1 MKKIE
6 GAERD
11 ALILQILK
19 RIDADTQV
27 VGAPERAEAWERGW
41 SEARQKFR
49 NKPVAES
56 LIPAF
61 IHVDQPVRW
70 KQEFYQP
77 DAEQNEL
84 THVRMM
90 QDWIGNHL
98 EDCASIYEFGCGTGF
113 NLVAL
118 AQRLQN
124 TFVYGFD
131 FSPAAVD
138 LVNQAGWA
146 LQLPIVAYYCDMLA
160 PKLALQHNCGV
171 FTFGAIEQLAGKFV
185 PFIEYLLA
193 NKPKIIVHVEPCI
206 ELLDEN
212 NLVDYLAI
220 MFMKK
225 RGYTSGLLPW
235 LQNDPRVE
243 VIAVER
249 PGFGSL
255 MIDSYNLIVWRPRA
269 ENR

>member
-27 VGAPERAEAWERGW
+27 VGSPERADAWERGW

-49 NKPVAES
+49 NHPVAES
-56 LIPAF
+56 LIPPF
-61 IHVDQPVRW
+61 IHGDQPGRW

-77 DAEQNEL
+77 DDVRNEL
-84 THVRMM
+84 AHVRMM

-98 EDCASIYEFGCGTGF
+98 EDCAHIAEFGCGTGF

-118 AQRLQN
+118 AQRLPGKY
-124 TFVYGFD
+124 FVGFD

-146 LQLPIVAYYCDMLA
+146 LQLPIVAYRFDMLCPGPA
-160 PKLALQHNCGV
+160 LAANYGI
-171 FTFGAIEQLAGKFV
+171 FTFGAVEQLAWKFL
-185 PFIEYLLA
+185 PFIEYLITS
-193 NKPKIIVHVEPCI
+193 KPKIVVHVEPCI

-225 RGYTSGLLPW
+225 RGYTSGFLPW
-235 LQNDPRVE
+235 LRDDPRVE
-243 VIAVER
+243 MLHVGR
-249 PGFGSL
+249 THFGSPL
-255 MIDSYNLIVWRPRA
+255 IEGYNLILWRA
-269 ENR
+269 E

>member
-1 MKKIE
+1 MNKIE
-6 GAERD
+6 GTERD

-27 VGAPERAEAWERGW
+27 VGAPERINAWERGW

-49 NKPVAES
+49 NKPVVES

-77 DAEQNEL
+77 DAEYNEL
-84 THVRMM
+84 MHVRFV

-98 EDCASIYEFGCGTGF
+98 EDCAHIAEFGCGTGF
-113 NLVAL
+113 NLVAM
-118 AQRLQN
+118 AQRLPGKY
-124 TFVYGFD
+124 FVGFD
-131 FSPAAVD
+131 FSPAAVE
-138 LVNQAGWA
+138 LVNQVGWA
-146 LQLPIVAYYCDMLA
+146 LQLPIVAYPCDMLY
-160 PKLALQHNCGV
+160 PGPALLPDSGI
-171 FTFGAIEQLAGKFV
+171 FTFGAIEQLAGDFTR
-185 PFIEYLLA
+185 FMEYLLVS
-193 NKPKIIVHVEPCI
+193 KPKIVVHVEPCI

-225 RGYTSGLLPW
+225 RGYTAEFLPW

-243 VIAVER
+243 LIAVER
-249 PGFGSL
+249 TGFGSL
-255 MIDSYNLIVWRPRA
+255 MIDSYNLIVWRPK
-269 ENR
+269 